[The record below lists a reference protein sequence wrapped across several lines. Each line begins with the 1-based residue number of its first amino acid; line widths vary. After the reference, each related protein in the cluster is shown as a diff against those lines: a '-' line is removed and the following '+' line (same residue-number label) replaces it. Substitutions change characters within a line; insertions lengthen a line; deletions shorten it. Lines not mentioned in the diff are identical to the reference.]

1 MDDQSKHHTALFFNL
16 VMMFHSA
23 AMQQMGKLKN
33 PLSDAVER
41 DMEQAR
47 LSIAMLDM
55 LQSKTTG
62 NLSEDESK
70 IISHVISE
78 LKLNYVDE
86 LNKDRQKAP
95 ETTASSETAAKPET
109 TGSNE
114 PADNPTPA

>member
-1 MDDQSKHHTALFFNL
+1 MEEQNKHHAALLFNL

-33 PLSDAVER
+33 PLTDAIER

-47 LSIAMLDM
+47 LSIDMLDM
-55 LQSKTTG
+55 LQAKTAG

-70 IISHVISE
+70 LLGHVISE

-86 LNKDRQKAP
+86 VNKDKQKTAENAP
-95 ETTASSETAAKPET
+95 AS
-109 TGSNE
+109 E
-114 PADNPTPA
+114 PAPAGEAGGSQTESGAAE

>member
-1 MDDQSKHHTALFFNL
+1 MDDQNKHHAALLFNL

-33 PLSDAVER
+33 PVSDKIER

-47 LSIAMLDM
+47 LSIDMLDM
-55 LQSKTTG
+55 LQAKTAG

-70 IISHVISE
+70 FIGHVISE

-86 LNKDRQKAP
+86 VNKDRQAKA
-95 ETTASSETAAKPET
+95 ESSTAGESPATAEKTENHESEDNAAQ
-109 TGSNE
+109 
-114 PADNPTPA
+114 A